1 MTKLTARPYV
11 ELTIKQKC
19 KCEHKYEKKNYTW
32 CKYYYTSKQLLF
44 DTLSLHLKIVIIK
57 VQAWP
62 GQAKLV
68 QLIVMQTWS
77 LLSGAGCLAG
87 LVGWPNC
94 DELSTKEISQL
105 SQCQPALTSIQ
116 HIQRVLSII

>member
-19 KCEHKYEKKNYTW
+19 KCEHKYEKK
-32 CKYYYTSKQLLF
+32 
-44 DTLSLHLKIVIIK
+44 LHMVQIFLHMQAVIICYSESPSENCHH
-57 VQAWP
+57 QSP
-62 GQAKLV
+62 SQAKLV